1 MHEVQGLTKQEATGR
16 LGRLGEP
23 ASAGSSACCP
33 IRGVLEWLSH
43 SLQQLPKRYPMKK
56 LLSLFAVGIA
66 LSFGTAHAASHA
78 GAPMAA
84 GGSGCEAKAA
94 DKKLAGAAK
103 ASFMKKCE
111 ADSASP
117 SAACEKTAAD
127 KKLAGAAKTSFMKK
141 CVAESAGPEATCEK
155 SAADKKL
162 AGAAKTS
169 HIKKCMEDSKPADAK
184 PMAAAKP
191 AASAKK

>member
-1 MHEVQGLTKQEATGR
+1 
-16 LGRLGEP
+16 
-23 ASAGSSACCP
+23 
-33 IRGVLEWLSH
+33 
-43 SLQQLPKRYPMKK
+43 MKK
-56 LLSLFAVGIA
+56 LLSLFAIAVA

-78 GAPMAA
+78 GAPMASS
-84 GGSGCEAKAA
+84 GGSGCEAQAA

-117 SAACEKTAAD
+117 AATCEKTAAD

-141 CVAESAGPEATCEK
+141 CVADSAGPEATCEK

-169 HIKKCMEDSKPADAK
+169 HIKKCMEDSKAGDTK
-184 PMAAAKP
+184 PMAAAKS
-191 AASAKK
+191 AAPAKK